1 MRFVACLENSL
12 LLFARE
18 LLFTKFQNVTRE
30 TIIFLTFCIYI
41 IYKRI
46 LNEFYLTR

>member
-30 TIIFLTFCIYI
+30 TIIFFNILYI
-41 IYKRI
+41 HYIQKD
-46 LNEFYLTR
+46 FK